1 MVAPGSGS
9 LGGDALPYLLDQI
22 GQSQE
27 IIDPKST
34 PPGGQRDKGVL
45 RFCVGPASGQAYQL
59 AVLGM
64 EVHPI
69 LTPSLSEIDEP
80 KLPPM

>member
-1 MVAPGSGS
+1 MVTPGSGS

-45 RFCVGPASGQAYQL
+45 RFCVGPARGQAHDL
-59 AVLGM
+59 TVLVV
-64 EVHPI
+64 EVDTI

-80 KLPPM
+80 ELPPM